1 MRLAAVPQASLM
13 ACMETQT
20 AADAP
25 IEGAFRGAFTDHFC
39 QVLQGQFEQVPQHE
53 GRDLHAPLFGQAG
66 EIANGSD
73 RAPAVQGSCG
83 DPAAELPAGAEAEAE
98 ALTAQQRVYRAQIKF
113 LDTMDGAA
121 GRLPAGAG
129 PAGDRPGAGDR
140 AWCSGRRSMLQRPPC
155 WRNRQVLVGKRCRDT
170 VEAAGSA
177 ASGWAAPD
185 RAAATACGSAPAKTV
200 NPLLGGSSSL
210 PRTSGTV
217 ASCFR
222 PCSWRRILAISE
234 RLLDSQG
241 DFHQRLLLFH
251 RVHAHQRPARIPQ
264 SLIRTDRR
272 APDQAGPQGHPEDAQ
287 SFLLCRRQQLR

>member
-1 MRLAAVPQASLM
+1 MPPSKPSKNLLQPRDSQAWPPELVRIRQGVRRTCNGCNLPAQILSRNHFIMRLAAGPQASLM

-140 AWCSGRRSMLQRPPC
+140 AWHRQPPRR
-155 WRNRQVLVGKRCRDT
+155 
-170 VEAAGSA
+170 
-177 ASGWAAPD
+177 
-185 RAAATACGSAPAKTV
+185 
-200 NPLLGGSSSL
+200 
-210 PRTSGTV
+210 
-217 ASCFR
+217 
-222 PCSWRRILAISE
+222 
-234 RLLDSQG
+234 
-241 DFHQRLLLFH
+241 LF
-251 RVHAHQRPARIPQ
+251 Q
-264 SLIRTDRR
+264 
-272 APDQAGPQGHPEDAQ
+272 
-287 SFLLCRRQQLR
+287 

>member
-177 ASGWAAPD
+177 ASGWAISGWAAPE
-185 RAAATACGSAPAKTV
+185 RAAAKACRSAPGRTDD
-200 NPLLGGSSSL
+200 PLLGAAACRGL
-210 PRTSGTV
+210 PALS
-217 ASCFR
+217 
-222 PCSWRRILAISE
+222 PCVFAPAPGGESWRGASAFSIARAISTSASSCSTGSM
-234 RLLDSQG
+234 RARG
-241 DFHQRLLLFH
+241 
-251 RVHAHQRPARIPQ
+251 RPGSP
-264 SLIRTDRR
+264 R
-272 APDQAGPQGHPEDAQ
+272 A
-287 SFLLCRRQQLR
+287 

>member
-1 MRLAAVPQASLM
+1 MRLAEVPQASLM

-53 GRDLHAPLFGQAG
+53 GRELHAPIFGQAG

-83 DPAAELPAGAEAEAE
+83 DPAAKLPAGAEAE
-98 ALTAQQRVYRAQIKF
+98 ALTAQQMVYRAHIKF
-113 LDTMDGAA
+113 LDTMAGAA

-155 WRNRQVLVGKRCRDT
+155 WRNRQVLVGKRCSREES
-170 VEAAGSA
+170 VAAGA
-177 ASGWAAPD
+177 AAEDPAGEGAGTGFGGTWAGGTGVGGTW
-185 RAAATACGSAPAKTV
+185 AAATSELRALRMATAMVLSAAFCCTGL
-200 NPLLGGSSSL
+200 NASRGSSGG
-210 PRTSGTV
+210 RT
-217 ASCFR
+217 A
-222 PCSWRRILAISE
+222 W
-234 RLLDSQG
+234 
-241 DFHQRLLLFH
+241 
-251 RVHAHQRPARIPQ
+251 
-264 SLIRTDRR
+264 
-272 APDQAGPQGHPEDAQ
+272 
-287 SFLLCRRQQLR
+287 